1 LILSVYDLEFQE
13 FEGGVKF
20 SVQVKPNSR
29 KTELIVETD
38 GTLRMNVAAP
48 PYSGKANRE
57 IVRWLAKRL
66 RRPSSEVRLIG
77 GLRSRIKIIAVLNI
91 KLDELQ
97 KGLNFPCVSFGVE
110 TVITQ
115 YLPLYSIAKFR
126 VLRLCLASREYFD
139 MLS

>member
-1 LILSVYDLEFQE
+1 MILSVYDLEFQE

-48 PYSGKANRE
+48 PSSGKANRE

-77 GLRSRIKIIAVLNI
+77 GLRSRTKTIAVLNL
-91 KLDELQ
+91 KSDELQ
-97 KGLNFPCVSFGVE
+97 KSLISESG
-110 TVITQ
+110 
-115 YLPLYSIAKFR
+115 
-126 VLRLCLASREYFD
+126 
-139 MLS
+139 

>member
-1 LILSVYDLEFQE
+1 MILSAYDLEFQE
-13 FEGGVKF
+13 FVGGVKF

-48 PYSGKANRE
+48 PSNGKANRE

-77 GLRSRIKIIAVLNI
+77 GLHSRTKIIAVLNI
-91 KLDELQ
+91 KSDEL
-97 KGLNFPCVSFGVE
+97 KKS
-110 TVITQ
+110 
-115 YLPLYSIAKFR
+115 
-126 VLRLCLASREYFD
+126 LASE
-139 MLS
+139 S